1 LIDMAASAPM
11 AQYARAMAENKMRDR
26 FAGQMGMS
34 PGAPDMDAMMAEAM
48 AGKTVAGKGQ
58 PAKKRKGKK

>member
-1 LIDMAASAPM
+1 MAAAAPM
-11 AQYARAMAENKMRDR
+11 QQYARAMAENRMRDR

-34 PGAPDMDAMMAEAM
+34 PGADGMDAMMAEMM

-58 PAKKRKGKK
+58 PKKRKGKK